1 VSGSSLTIAEGR
13 PARIYTRTTFLPKPM
28 TVEDAARHL
37 DLLRLDVVM
46 FVNQETNQPSVVFRQ
61 QDGNIASRAG
71 GSMRIQD
78 ILPRGRRGRSPG
90 GDEGGGPSRALGGD
104 LPRTP
109 DPFPRPSHAILMDR
123 EGLGSTG
130 IGEGVAI
137 PHGKIPGIDRLVAVF
152 GRSSEG
158 VQFASLDGKPARL
171 FFLILA
177 RRIRGVAPEGA
188 RAHLTAPQGS
198 AVRGRLLAAEG
209 AEGLSQVL
217 REEDERA

>member
-1 VSGSSLTIAEGR
+1 
-13 PARIYTRTTFLPKPM
+13 
-28 TVEDAARHL
+28 
-37 DLLRLDVVM
+37 
-46 FVNQETNQPSVVFRQ
+46 
-61 QDGNIASRAG
+61 
-71 GSMRIQD
+71 MRIQD
-78 ILPRGRRGRSPG
+78 ILPPEAVVDGLRAETKEGILRELSEEVCKRLPALSP
-90 GDEGGGPSRALGGD
+90 DRL
-104 LPRTP
+104 T
-109 DPFPRPSHAILMDR
+109 AILMDR

-152 GRSSEG
+152 GRSATG

-177 RRIRGVAPEGA
+177 PENSAGMHLKALARISRLLKDQ
-188 RAHLTAPQGS
+188 RF
-198 AVRGRLLAAEG
+198 RGRLLAAEG